1 MDRREFLKTLALTG
15 AAVTMKWDGVMDIMA
30 QNTSQAGGCDLVA
43 VMGGEPAEM
52 FRKAIAE
59 FGGMGKFVKAGQ
71 KVVVKP
77 NIGWDK
83 VPELAGNTNPELVSE
98 LLSNVSMPVQRRWLC
113 SIILAMTGG
122 NVIKTAES
130 KRLPKRPVLR

>member
-98 LLSNVSMPVQRRWLC
+98 IISNVSMPVQRRWLC